1 MAGRLFRYP
10 LRRIFWP
17 PSLVWRQ
24 AGSLG
29 CYAHAAGWSRAWRW
43 LGRHGIKTL
52 PIAAGAV
59 GMGCIGYP
67 AHPAWEV
74 TGRCNL
80 RCIHCHANQ
89 NSGASDLSTDE
100 AKRLIDGIRA
110 VDEFRML
117 VYTGGEP
124 LVRED
129 LPELLEYSYRRG
141 FINVIATN
149 GTLITDEMA
158 RDLKR
163 CGVAEIA
170 VSLDGSCPHVHDRIR
185 SDHAF
190 DRALR
195 GIEAVQRAG
204 IMLQINTTAMQYN
217 FDDLENIIDLADA
230 NRATIILMYQL
241 VGVGRASAI
250 GEATLDRD
258 LNEQLLAR
266 LAAKQKKVT
275 VMVEPVAGPQFW
287 PYLLE
292 QAGLTS
298 DRWRRKA
305 ERFFHGCAAG
315 RGFVY
320 IKANGEVWPCPF
332 IEINAGDVRQTPFPD
347 IWRQAEVFRLLR
359 NRESLLQGRC
369 HGCRWQKICG
379 GCRGRALAETGNLMA
394 ADSSCFID

>member
-1 MAGRLFRYP
+1 MTGSLLQYP
-10 LRRIFWP
+10 WRRIFLP
-17 PSLVWRQ
+17 PSLILRQ
-24 AGSLG
+24 AGSLA
-29 CYAHAAGWSRAWRW
+29 CYAYAARWGRAGRW
-43 LGRHGIKTL
+43 LCRHGARTL

-89 NSGASDLSTDE
+89 NSGQSDLSTDE

-129 LPELLEYSYRRG
+129 LFELLEYSHRQG

-163 CGVAEIA
+163 IGVAEIA
-170 VSLDGSCPHVHDRIR
+170 VSLDGSCPRVHDRIR
-185 SDHAF
+185 SDGAF
-190 DRALR
+190 ARALR
-195 GIEAVQRAG
+195 GIEAVRHAG
-204 IMLQINTTAMQYN
+204 LTLQINTTAMRYN

-241 VGVGRASAI
+241 VGVGRGGGI
-250 GEATLDRD
+250 GDATLDRD
-258 LNEQLLAR
+258 LNAQLLER
-266 LAAKQKKVT
+266 LARKQRRTT
-275 VMVEPVAGPQFW
+275 VMVEPVAGPQYW
-287 PYLLE
+287 AYLLQE
-292 QAGLTS
+292 AGLKS
-298 DRWRRKA
+298 DRWLHRA

-332 IEINAGDVRQTPFPD
+332 IEINAGNVRQTPFPQ
-347 IWRQAEVFRLLR
+347 IWRQGEVFRLLR
-359 NRESLLQGRC
+359 NRETLLQGRC
-369 HGCRWQKICG
+369 GGCRWRKICG
-379 GCRGRALAETGNLMA
+379 GCRGRALAETGNVMA
-394 ADSSCFID
+394 QDSSCFLD